1 MIIAVVGPT
10 ASGKSDLAL
19 AIAKSATDHLPG
31 ISGAEI
37 ISADAMQLYRGM
49 DIGTAK
55 LPESERQGIV
65 HHQLDVVE
73 VEEEA
78 SVAAYQK
85 QVRQLIEDIQ
95 LRGKLPVLAGGSG
108 LYLRAV
114 LTDLDLPGTD
124 PQIRARLEAELAE
137 KGPGWMHQKLASL
150 DPKAA
155 ENIEVNNT
163 RRVVR
168 ALEVIEITGQ
178 PFTSQLPEPTPW
190 RPCYSFAIDWDRQIL
205 DERINRRTRQMF
217 SDGFVEEVRNLAPRL
232 RKGKTA
238 SRATGYAQVLRYLD
252 DELSLEE
259 AVEQTA
265 LATRQLARKQLK
277 WFRRDPQIHWLPAA
291 EDTTITELVSQVWEC
306 IVPTTGQ
313 LFR

>member
-10 ASGKSDLAL
+10 ASGKSDLAIGV
-19 AIAKSATDHLPG
+19 AATAAEKIPG
-31 ISGAEI
+31 CQGAEI

-49 DIGTAK
+49 NIGTAK
-55 LPESERQGIV
+55 LTVAERQGIV
-65 HHQLDVVE
+65 HHQLDVLE

-85 QVRQLIEDIQ
+85 QVRALIEDIQ
-95 LRGKLPVLAGGSG
+95 KRRKLPVLAGGSG

-124 PQIRARLEAELAE
+124 PSIRASLETELAD
-137 KGPGWMHQKLASL
+137 KGPGWMHQKLATL
-150 DPKAA
+150 DPEAA
-155 ENIEVNNT
+155 SNIDVNNT

-190 RPCYSFAIDWDRQIL
+190 QPSLSFAIDWDRQIL
-205 DERINRRTRQMF
+205 DERINRRTEKMF
-217 SDGFVEEVRNLAPRL
+217 ADGFVKEVEELASRL

-252 DELSLEE
+252 GEITLPEAIEE
-259 AVEQTA
+259 TA

-277 WFRRDPQIHWLPAA
+277 WFRRDKDLHWL
-291 EDTTITELVSQVWEC
+291 ETTTETTVLELVDAVWD
-306 IVPTTGQ
+306 IAVPEIGQ
-313 LFR
+313 CFQ